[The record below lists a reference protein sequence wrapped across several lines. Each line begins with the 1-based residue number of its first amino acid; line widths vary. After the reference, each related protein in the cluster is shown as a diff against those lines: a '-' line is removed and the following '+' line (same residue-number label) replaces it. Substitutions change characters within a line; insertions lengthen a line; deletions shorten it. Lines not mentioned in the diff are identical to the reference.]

1 MEYGVQNSELTNTI
15 WAGRISQDGRSF
27 TSKSDVTSQVIGAIE
42 DHVRGAY
49 AGSAYFTRTHGDTA
63 TTVHIDIEEHPA
75 GTPARDTTPHKVT
88 TEAERDELPA
98 GVIVLSAD
106 GTIACRH
113 HSGVGVVFGDER
125 PFPWEVLALPLTLI
139 PIPADSPT
147 SGSST
152 RADRIKGGGHR

>member
-15 WAGRISQDGRSF
+15 WAGRISQDGSSF

-42 DHVRGAY
+42 DHVRGSH
-49 AGSAYFTRTHGDTA
+49 AGSAYFTRTDGETS
-63 TTVHIDIEEHPA
+63 TTVHIDVEEPPA
-75 GTPARDTTPHKVT
+75 GTPARGTAPRQLT

-98 GVIVLSAD
+98 GTIVRSAD

-125 PFPWEVLALPLTLI
+125 PFPWEALVLPLTLI
-139 PIPADSPT
+139 PIPVGSPT

-152 RADRIKGGGHR
+152 SGEGGQA